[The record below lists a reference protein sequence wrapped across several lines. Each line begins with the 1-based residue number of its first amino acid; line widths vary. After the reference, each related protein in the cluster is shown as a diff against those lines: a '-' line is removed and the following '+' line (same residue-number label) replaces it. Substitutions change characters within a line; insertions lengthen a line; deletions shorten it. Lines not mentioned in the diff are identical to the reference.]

1 MGFPLQ
7 CYSHFP
13 SFPRK
18 RESRF
23 LPSVLVAQRDSRPI
37 LQSWGNDGV
46 GDGALGREKACH

>member
-13 SFPRK
+13 SFPRR

-46 GDGALGREKACH
+46 GDGARGFEKTCP